1 MIKDDIEEFLYFYN
15 INDIEYRDKCYN
27 CYNCYEIMTSDKN
40 IKNKF

>member
-27 CYNCYEIMTSDKN
+27 CYEIMTSDKN